1 MTMLRS
7 ISFLALVLSALLASV
22 SVAESQRGNLANP
35 DEQKIQLTEN
45 ERVEEYHLRNYTW
58 PIPDDGYSPNTPGWR
73 NLMQTRFNQV
83 EEIQDSLERYEGYI
97 QSLHS
102 AFLVPNFT
110 AYGFGLARAPDD
122 LTDALQQGI
131 RDGLPTARFEE
142 GDIGINGPTPLFVDR
157 PDLTQRVL
165 KELKHYAEEWS
176 GVELTPYRAYGFR
189 LYRNNSQLMMHVDKQ
204 QTHIISFIYHIDS
217 SDDAEPWPI
226 FIEDFNGNTH
236 EVILTPGDIL
246 FYESSKCFHGRPKK
260 LNGSFY
266 SSLFVHYY
274 PAHGWY
280 EQNHELEAHYAVPPH
295 WKEDPQGERKAER
308 LEMSGT
314 SLTEPGCPHD
324 WCRAKDSIKWSG
336 PGEDGFWIAP
346 TMEKFPFHPKE
357 ESWHEDL

>member
-1 MTMLRS
+1 MTMIRS
-7 ISFLALVLSALLASV
+7 ISFLALVFSALLACTSAAV
-22 SVAESQRGNLANP
+22 SQRGNLANP
-35 DEQKIQLTEN
+35 DEQKIQLVES
-45 ERVEEYHLRNYTW
+45 EREEEYHFRNYSW
-58 PIPDDGYSPNTPGWR
+58 PIPDEGYSPNTPGWVK
-73 NLMQTRFNQV
+73 LCQTRFDQV
-83 EEIQDSLERYEGYI
+83 KEIPDSLDRYEGYI

-110 AYGFGLARAPDD
+110 AHGFGLARAPDE
-122 LTDALQQGI
+122 LTDALREGI
-131 RDGLPTARFEE
+131 RDGLPTARLEHRI
-142 GDIGINGPTPLFVDR
+142 DVINGPQALFIDR

-189 LYRNNSQLMMHVDKQ
+189 LYRNESQLMMHVDKQ

-246 FYESSKCFHGRPKK
+246 FYESSKCFHGRPRK
-260 LNGSFY
+260 LNGSWY

-274 PAHGWY
+274 PTHGWY

-295 WKEDPQGERKAER
+295 WKTNPQGERKHDR
-308 LEMSGT
+308 LQMVGT
-314 SLTEPGCPHD
+314 SLKEPDCLHD

-336 PGEDGFWIAP
+336 PGEEGKWIAP
-346 TMEKFPFHPKE
+346 NGERFPFEPKE
-357 ESWHEDL
+357 EAWHEDL